1 VNVPDRNQRLRELIA
16 AAPPMDAAMRA
27 AQRESFAY
35 GNLKIEESRLSRD
48 MVVSVIAKLSPKAR

>member
-1 VNVPDRNQRLRELIA
+1 MND
-16 AAPPMDAAMRA
+16 AMRA

-48 MVVSVIAKLSPKAR
+48 VVVAAIASLKAQ